1 MIRPSE
7 SARPELCAE
16 SSPLNCRSSIFSV
29 GFLRHKDAQALRS
42 SQRLDRELAPLVL
55 MRRTNAGAP
64 NRKQFALVQ
73 YPHNAQKPGNSSY
86 RNQKGEYRYLS
97 PVEAI
102 VL

>member
-1 MIRPSE
+1 
-7 SARPELCAE
+7 
-16 SSPLNCRSSIFSV
+16 
-29 GFLRHKDAQALRS
+29 
-42 SQRLDRELAPLVL
+42 VL

-86 RNQKGEYRYLS
+86 RNQKGEHRYLS

-102 VL
+102 VI